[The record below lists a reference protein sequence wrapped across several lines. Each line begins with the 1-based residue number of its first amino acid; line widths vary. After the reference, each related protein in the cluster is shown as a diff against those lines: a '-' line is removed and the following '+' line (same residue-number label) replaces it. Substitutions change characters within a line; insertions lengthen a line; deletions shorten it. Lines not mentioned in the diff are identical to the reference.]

1 MENNLNIVKSEF
13 KELPNN
19 IEAEQSVIG
28 SILVTNEIFDEI
40 STIISSINF
49 YDPMHQKIYNAIES
63 LIYKGMLANPI
74 TLKNYF
80 EDEKDDLDVPE
91 YLVKI
96 TKFSTSIRQAIEYS
110 KIIYDMFVRRELIKI
125 SEQTIDNAKITD
137 LDSSGQNIIENSERL
152 LFDLAEK
159 GSFNSSLIKFDD
171 AMKQTIEMASAA
183 YKNEGGI
190 VGVPTGLRDLDDK
203 LGGLHQSDL
212 IIIAGR
218 PSMGKTSLA
227 TNIAFNAA
235 KHIQDN
241 QKKSSVA
248 FFSLEMSSEQLST
261 RILSEQARIGSNDIR
276 RGRISDEQFDQ
287 FLETSKNI
295 AELPLFIDETPAI
308 SIAAMSNRARRI
320 KRLHGLDMIVV
331 DYIQLMRG
339 TTYNKD
345 GRVQEISQITQGLK
359 AIAKELGVPV
369 VALSQLS
376 RQVEQRD
383 DHKPQLADL
392 RESGSIEQDAD
403 VVMFV
408 YREGY
413 YLQRKE
419 PREAT
424 VEHAEWQAKMNEVA
438 HLAEIII
445 GKQRHGPIGKVT
457 LEFEKDLQNLKILK
471 LIKFKYKTLMLTSL
485 YENTILKNPK
495 FIILILF
502 ITLISFGYYSKDFR
516 LDASSETLLIED
528 DPDLEYL
535 REITN
540 RYGSKEFL
548 VLTYTPNEGMISNTS
563 INNLLSLKYKI
574 QSLDWVHSVITL
586 LDIPLL
592 NNTDAPLQERLK
604 GFKTLKDEDVD
615 KNRGFKEILE
625 SPVFRNFVISESGK
639 TSGIIVNIKQNPILE
654 DIENRSKK
662 EIDEHRDK
670 IKKQNHKNILEIRDV
685 IKSYDDV
692 GKIYLGGIPMI
703 ADDMMT
709 FIKSD
714 IIVFGLGVLLFIIAT
729 LWFVFKK

>member
-1 MENNLNIVKSEF
+1 MENNLSIVKDQF

-28 SILVTNEIFDEI
+28 SILVSNDIFDEI
-40 STIISSINF
+40 NTIISSINF
-49 YDPMHQKIYNAIES
+49 YDPMHQKIFEAVES

-80 EDEKDDLDVPE
+80 EDEKDDLNVPE

-96 TKFSTSIRQAIEYS
+96 TKFSTSVRQAIEYS

-125 SEQTIDNAKITD
+125 SEQTIDSAKLND
-137 LDSSGQNIIENSERL
+137 LDTNGQSIIESSERL

-159 GSFNSSLIKFDD
+159 GSFNSSLVKFDE

-183 YKNEGGI
+183 YKNEEGI

-235 KHIQDN
+235 QKLQESD
-241 QKKSSVA
+241 KKSSIA

-261 RILSEQARIGSNDIR
+261 RIISEQARISSNDIR
-276 RGRISDEQFDQ
+276 RGRISDDQFDK

-295 AELPLFIDETPAI
+295 SELPLYIDETPAI
-308 SIAAMSNRARRI
+308 SIAALSNRARRI
-320 KRLHGLDMIVV
+320 KRLFGLDMIVV

-339 TTYNKD
+339 TTFNKRLFGLDMIVVDYIQLMRGTTFNKD

-359 AIAKELGVPV
+359 AIAKELSVPV

-438 HLAEIII
+438 HLAQIII
-445 GKQRHGPIGKVT
+445 GKQRHGPIGNVT
-457 LEFEKDLQNLKILK
+457 LEFEERFT
-471 LIKFKYKTLMLTSL
+471 KFKDTQ
-485 YENTILKNPK
+485 
-495 FIILILF
+495 
-502 ITLISFGYYSKDFR
+502 
-516 LDASSETLLIED
+516 
-528 DPDLEYL
+528 
-535 REITN
+535 
-540 RYGSKEFL
+540 
-548 VLTYTPNEGMISNTS
+548 
-563 INNLLSLKYKI
+563 LS
-574 QSLDWVHSVITL
+574 
-586 LDIPLL
+586 
-592 NNTDAPLQERLK
+592 
-604 GFKTLKDEDVD
+604 
-615 KNRGFKEILE
+615 
-625 SPVFRNFVISESGK
+625 
-639 TSGIIVNIKQNPILE
+639 
-654 DIENRSKK
+654 
-662 EIDEHRDK
+662 
-670 IKKQNHKNILEIRDV
+670 
-685 IKSYDDV
+685 
-692 GKIYLGGIPMI
+692 
-703 ADDMMT
+703 
-709 FIKSD
+709 
-714 IIVFGLGVLLFIIAT
+714 
-729 LWFVFKK
+729 

>member
-1 MENNLNIVKSEF
+1 MENNLKIIKDSF

-19 IEAEQSVIG
+19 VEAEQAVIG
-28 SILVTNEIFDEI
+28 SILLNNEIFDEI
-40 STIISSINF
+40 NTIISNTNF
-49 YDPMHQKIYNAIES
+49 YDPLHQKIFSAIEN
-63 LIYKGMLANPI
+63 LIFKGLLANPI

-80 EDEKDDLDVPE
+80 EDEKDEINVPE

-96 TKFSTSIRQAIEYS
+96 TKFSTSVRQTIEYS

-125 SEQTIDNAKITD
+125 SEQTIDSAKMND
-137 LDSSGQNIIENSERL
+137 LDVNGQKIIEESEKL

-159 GSFNSSLIKFDD
+159 GSFNSSLVKFES
-171 AMKQTIEMASAA
+171 ALKQTIEMASAA
-183 YKNEGGI
+183 YKNDSGI

-203 LGGLHQSDL
+203 LGGLHESDL

-235 KHIQDN
+235 KNLQDSGR
-241 QKKSSVA
+241 KSSIA

-276 RGRISDEQFDQ
+276 RGRISDEQFDK

-295 AELPLFIDETPAI
+295 SELPLFIDETPAI

-320 KRLHGLDMIVV
+320 KRLFGLDLVVV
-331 DYIQLMRG
+331 DYIQLMKG
-339 TTYNKD
+339 SSNNND

-359 AIAKELGVPV
+359 AIAKELSIPV

-383 DHKPQLADL
+383 DHKPQLSDL

-438 HLAEIII
+438 HLAEVII

-457 LEFEKDLQNLKILK
+457 LEFEERFT
-471 LIKFKYKTLMLTSL
+471 KFKDTQ
-485 YENTILKNPK
+485 
-495 FIILILF
+495 
-502 ITLISFGYYSKDFR
+502 
-516 LDASSETLLIED
+516 
-528 DPDLEYL
+528 
-535 REITN
+535 
-540 RYGSKEFL
+540 
-548 VLTYTPNEGMISNTS
+548 
-563 INNLLSLKYKI
+563 IN
-574 QSLDWVHSVITL
+574 
-586 LDIPLL
+586 
-592 NNTDAPLQERLK
+592 
-604 GFKTLKDEDVD
+604 
-615 KNRGFKEILE
+615 
-625 SPVFRNFVISESGK
+625 
-639 TSGIIVNIKQNPILE
+639 
-654 DIENRSKK
+654 
-662 EIDEHRDK
+662 
-670 IKKQNHKNILEIRDV
+670 
-685 IKSYDDV
+685 
-692 GKIYLGGIPMI
+692 
-703 ADDMMT
+703 
-709 FIKSD
+709 
-714 IIVFGLGVLLFIIAT
+714 
-729 LWFVFKK
+729 

>member
-1 MENNLNIVKSEF
+1 MENNLSLVKENF

-40 STIISSINF
+40 NTIISNTNF
-49 YDPMHQKIYNAIES
+49 YDPMHQKIFNAIENM
-63 LIYKGMLANPI
+63 IYKGMLANPI

-80 EDEKDDLDVPE
+80 ENEKDELNIPE

-125 SEQTIDNAKITD
+125 SEQMIDNAKESD
-137 LDSSGQNIIENSERL
+137 LDNSGQNIIENSEKL
-152 LFDLAEK
+152 LYDLAEK
-159 GSFNSSLIKFDD
+159 GTFSSSLIKFDD

-235 KHIQDN
+235 RNIQESGT
-241 QKKSSVA
+241 KSSVA

-261 RILSEQARIGSNDIR
+261 RIISEQARIGSNDIR

-295 AELPLFIDETPAI
+295 SELPLFIDETPAI

-320 KRLHGLDMIVV
+320 KRLHGLDLIVV
-331 DYIQLMRG
+331 DYIQLMKG
-339 TTYNKD
+339 LFNNKD

-457 LEFEKDLQNLKILK
+457 LEFEERFT
-471 LIKFKYKTLMLTSL
+471 KFKDTQ
-485 YENTILKNPK
+485 
-495 FIILILF
+495 
-502 ITLISFGYYSKDFR
+502 
-516 LDASSETLLIED
+516 
-528 DPDLEYL
+528 
-535 REITN
+535 
-540 RYGSKEFL
+540 
-548 VLTYTPNEGMISNTS
+548 
-563 INNLLSLKYKI
+563 NN
-574 QSLDWVHSVITL
+574 
-586 LDIPLL
+586 
-592 NNTDAPLQERLK
+592 
-604 GFKTLKDEDVD
+604 
-615 KNRGFKEILE
+615 
-625 SPVFRNFVISESGK
+625 
-639 TSGIIVNIKQNPILE
+639 
-654 DIENRSKK
+654 
-662 EIDEHRDK
+662 
-670 IKKQNHKNILEIRDV
+670 
-685 IKSYDDV
+685 
-692 GKIYLGGIPMI
+692 
-703 ADDMMT
+703 
-709 FIKSD
+709 
-714 IIVFGLGVLLFIIAT
+714 
-729 LWFVFKK
+729 